1 MSGTGQFDMS
11 RWQEWGGVGVWQ
23 TQTKNQRIRESSG
36 AVRRHSGQRRANR
49 VNLCNSHRLSPCL
62 PPEPHRSD
70 KAINVWTHWVE
81 MKPLLAAKEEP
92 NDLGCLLRQPDFFFP
107 FFPFLFFSSG
117 PALDDS
123 ARSWQR
129 SRCCPGSE
137 RRCQRAAAGHGV

>member
-1 MSGTGQFDMS
+1 MSGTGQFHMS

-49 VNLCNSHRLSPCL
+49 VNLCNSHRSSACL
-62 PPEPHRSD
+62 PPKLHRSD
-70 KAINVWTHWVE
+70 INVWTHRVE

-107 FFPFLFFSSG
+107 FLFFSSG

-123 ARSWQR
+123 ACPSWQR